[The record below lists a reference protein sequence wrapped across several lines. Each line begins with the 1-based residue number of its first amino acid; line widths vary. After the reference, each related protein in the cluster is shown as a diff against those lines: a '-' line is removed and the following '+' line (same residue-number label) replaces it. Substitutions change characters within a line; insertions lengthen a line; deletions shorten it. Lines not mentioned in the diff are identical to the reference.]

1 MPCLDRRYGIRDNQ
15 EEFQMEFINNDQY
28 EDDKKRGYRMEKVV
42 SMDEKKNMRPQF
54 AYWEIDE
61 NTKLKL
67 KITTEQTLELEK
79 KYRKNLIGMI
89 GDEDNIPPLTTM
101 LQVVHAAAVPW
112 QHGIKLKD
120 IISLYKN
127 IRKKVAHS
135 LTFMLM
141 YTSRHLWCLVFS
153 PVRWWRMSPTR

>member
-1 MPCLDRRYGIRDNQ
+1 
-15 EEFQMEFINNDQY
+15 MEFINNDQY
-28 EDDKKRGYRMEKVV
+28 EDDKKEMDQDEKVV

-79 KYRKNLIGMI
+79 KYRRNLIGMI

-120 IISLYKN
+120 IISLYKKYQEKGGTQLN
-127 IRKKVAHS
+127 FYVDVYIQ
-135 LTFMLM
+135 TFMV
-141 YTSRHLWCLVFS
+141 SGFFS
-153 PVRWWRMSPTR
+153 SSMVEDVSDGMKKIQENM

>member
-1 MPCLDRRYGIRDNQ
+1 MKRKTWKNELSDMQIRNLARQ
-15 EEFQMEFINNDQY
+15 
-28 EDDKKRGYRMEKVV
+28 V
-42 SMDEKKNMRPQF
+42 SLPFSK
-54 AYWEIDE
+54 EIDE

-79 KYRKNLIGMI
+79 KYRRNLIGMI

-120 IISLYKN
+120 IISLYKKYQEKGGTQLN
-127 IRKKVAHS
+127 FYVDVYIQ
-135 LTFMLM
+135 TFMV
-141 YTSRHLWCLVFS
+141 SGFFS
-153 PVRWWRMSPTR
+153 SSMVEDVSDEMKKIQENM

>member
-1 MPCLDRRYGIRDNQ
+1 
-15 EEFQMEFINNDQY
+15 MEFINNDQY
-28 EDDKKRGYRMEKVV
+28 EDDKKEMDQDEKVV

-67 KITTEQTLELEK
+67 KITT
-79 KYRKNLIGMI
+79 
-89 GDEDNIPPLTTM
+89 M

-120 IISLYKN
+120 IISVYKKYQEKGGTQLN
-127 IRKKVAHS
+127 FYVDVYIQ
-135 LTFMLM
+135 TFMV
-141 YTSRHLWCLVFS
+141 SGFFS
-153 PVRWWRMSPTR
+153 SSMVEDVSDEMKKIQENM